1 MDLITRESAPR
12 QSAETLNKNET
23 RSDAISADMNRQSSK
38 NTKSNSNHV
47 DNTTENDKEMDDRV
61 VGGSR
66 STSIRPSESESNDG
80 DQDEEDV
87 QKLLTDIN
95 SEAIVELKNEE
106 TDTALEALRRG
117 EQMLE
122 YITAEGREVDRNLI
136 IVILYN

>member
-12 QSAETLNKNET
+12 QSAETLTKNET
-23 RSDAISADMNRQSSK
+23 RSDAVSADMNRQSSK
-38 NTKSNSNHV
+38 NTKSNSNHI
-47 DNTTENDKEMDDRV
+47 DNTTENDKEIDDRV